1 MAKEVNPDDIEFK
14 EKFVER
20 YSKLTDF
27 DEFKKYS
34 LRFLKRSVRVN
45 TLKISVADFKKR
57 IKERGHWEVSQIP
70 WCDEG
75 FYIENVH
82 SGRRDVGNML
92 EHALGYIYVQEAVS
106 MIPPLVLKP
115 KPGEIVLDMCAAPGS
130 KATQMAA
137 MMRNKGVLVAND
149 YKGDRI
155 KSLGLNMQRCGVS
168 NVVITLMQGHR
179 FLKSGVTFDKILVD
193 APCSGTGTIR
203 KSFKTLRIWNPDMV
217 RRLSSQQKP
226 LIDTAFQILADGG
239 EMVYS
244 TCSVEPEEDEEVV
257 SFLLDKYD
265 NAKLEKIKLHGLK
278 SSKPILEF
286 EGKQYSK
293 EVEKCLRLWPQDNDS
308 EGFFVSKIRKM

>member
-20 YSKLTDF
+20 YSRLTDF

-34 LRFLKRSVRVN
+34 LKFLKRSVRVN
-45 TLKISVADFKKR
+45 TLKISVADFRKR
-57 IKERGHWEVSQIP
+57 LKETGHWEVSQIP

-168 NVVITLMQGHR
+168 NAVVTLMQGHR
-179 FLKSGVTFDKILVD
+179 FLKSGITFDKILVD

-203 KSFKTLRIWNPDMV
+203 KSFKTLRIWNSDMV

-265 NAKLEKIKLHGLK
+265 NAKLEKIKLHSLK
-278 SSKPILEF
+278 SSRPILEF
-286 EGKQYSK
+286 EGKQYNK

-308 EGFFVSKIRKM
+308 EGFFVAKIRKT